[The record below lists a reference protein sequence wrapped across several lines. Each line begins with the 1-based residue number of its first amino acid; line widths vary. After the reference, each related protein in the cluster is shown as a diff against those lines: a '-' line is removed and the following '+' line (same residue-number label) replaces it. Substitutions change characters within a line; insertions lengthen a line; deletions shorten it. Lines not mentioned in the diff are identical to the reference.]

1 MVIIRKGKRTIK
13 VSQHTYDKVFK
24 KMGYVVIQDEG
35 KAVREKAAK
44 AKEKTK
50 AEETVDETEQADE
63 STDEPTDEE
72 WDDAEAEAESVPVSE
87 MTKAQLIEYAK
98 QNNININGATSAT
111 QIRKVIQKEI
121 RNRNM

>member
-35 KAVREKAAK
+35 KLVREKTTEKKEEAK
-44 AKEKTK
+44 AQ
-50 AEETVDETEQADE
+50 ETEETEQV
-63 STDEPTDEE
+63 DEPTDEE

-98 QNNININGATSAT
+98 QNKINVNGATSAT
-111 QIRKVIQKEI
+111 QIRKVIQREI

>member
-35 KAVREKAAK
+35 KAIREKAAK
-44 AKEKTK
+44 AKEETK
-50 AEETVDETEQADE
+50 AEETVNETEQTDE
-63 STDEPTDEE
+63 STDEE
-72 WDDAEAEAESVPVSE
+72 WEEAEAEQAEDVPIAE

-98 QNNININGATSAT
+98 QNNININGATSAA
-111 QIRKVIQKEI
+111 QIRKVIQREI

>member
-50 AEETVDETEQADE
+50 AEETVDEAEQVDE
-63 STDEPTDEE
+63 STDEE
-72 WDDAEAEAESVPVSE
+72 WEEAEAEQAEDVPIAE

-98 QNNININGATSAT
+98 QNNININGATSAA
-111 QIRKVIQKEI
+111 QIRKVIQREI